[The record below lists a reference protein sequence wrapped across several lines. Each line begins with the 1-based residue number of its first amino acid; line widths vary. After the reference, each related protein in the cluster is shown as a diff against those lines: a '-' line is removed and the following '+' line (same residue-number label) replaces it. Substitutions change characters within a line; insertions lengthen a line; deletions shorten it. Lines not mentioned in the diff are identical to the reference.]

1 MSAYADAKG
10 RIILATFASNVS
22 RIQMAVDAAVANKR
36 KVCVFGR
43 SMVNVVGIAQEL
55 GYLKAPEGT
64 FIEPEE
70 LGHYR
75 DDRLCILTTGSQG
88 EPMAGLSRMADGS
101 HRQVQIHAGDTVI
114 ISASPIPGT
123 RPASAAP
130 STA

>member
-1 MSAYADAKG
+1 
-10 RIILATFASNVS
+10 
-22 RIQMAVDAAVANKR
+22 
-36 KVCVFGR
+36 
-43 SMVNVVGIAQEL
+43 MVNVVGIAQEL

-114 ISASPIPGT
+114 ISASRSRAM